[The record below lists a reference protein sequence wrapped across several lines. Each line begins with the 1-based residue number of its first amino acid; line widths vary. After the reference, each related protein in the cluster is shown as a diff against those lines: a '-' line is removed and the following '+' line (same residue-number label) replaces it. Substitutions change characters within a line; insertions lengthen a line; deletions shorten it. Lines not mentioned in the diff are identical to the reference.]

1 MFNLNIEKLID
12 SQNKH
17 SFVAG
22 GSNSLVASYSMRFSF
37 LVPVTKD
44 GCFERPLHLHT
55 PLNRCV
61 VLAHK
66 SQQFRLQGM
75 PSHYFQHKQNKTSIW
90 CWSVMGKERLEGH
103 ACVMDAST
111 FGFKC
116 LCWLVQRP
124 LNSTLLQAIWTTI
137 QWKRFF
143 FFLWEIQWKKYVPA
157 CNYGNFAMI
166 CLRASTGMLCLRA
179 IWWYSLLE
187 FVGSAK

>member
-44 GCFERPLHLHT
+44 GCFERPLHLHA

-75 PSHYFQHKQNKTSIW
+75 PSHYFQHKQNKTSI
-90 CWSVMGKERLEGH
+90 
-103 ACVMDAST
+103 
-111 FGFKC
+111 
-116 LCWLVQRP
+116 
-124 LNSTLLQAIWTTI
+124 
-137 QWKRFF
+137 
-143 FFLWEIQWKKYVPA
+143 
-157 CNYGNFAMI
+157 
-166 CLRASTGMLCLRA
+166 
-179 IWWYSLLE
+179 
-187 FVGSAK
+187 